1 MSKTNSETITNIELD
16 KLAPFKSHPYV
27 VRDDEQ
33 MRSLT
38 ESIRSVGVLTPII
51 VRPLNDMTYEI
62 ISGHR
67 RAHACEMVGIR
78 QVPAIIRDVD
88 RDTSTVMMVDSNSQ
102 REKVLPSE
110 KAKAYKMK
118 LDAIKRQG
126 VKLDIIVPVPVGQ
139 KSTPK
144 TSRELIAV
152 NSKDSATQIQRYIRL
167 NDLIPELL
175 EMVDAGSIGMRPA
188 VELSYLTKDEQKLL
202 LITIE
207 SEQATPSLSQA
218 LQMKNLSRQGRLTD
232 DEILR
237 IMMDKKKPECWNIS
251 IPVSRLV
258 KYFPQTF
265 TPKDMEETIMSLL
278 DGWARNQT
286 KEHRNRK

>member
-1 MSKTNSETITNIELD
+1 MSKTNSETITNVELD
-16 KLAPFKSHPYV
+16 KLAPFKSHPFM

-51 VRPLNDMTYEI
+51 VRPLNEGEYEI

-67 RAHACEMVGIR
+67 RVCACKLAGIKEL
-78 QVPAIIRDVD
+78 PAIIRDVD
-88 RDTSTVMMVDSNSQ
+88 RDTGIVMMVDSNSQ

-126 VKLDIIVPVPVGQ
+126 VKLDIITSVPMGQ
-139 KSTPK
+139 KLVPK
-144 TSRELIAV
+144 TSRELIAA
-152 NSKDSATQIQRYIRL
+152 NSNDSASQIQRFIRL

-175 EMVDAGSIGMRPA
+175 ELVDNGSIGMRPA

-207 SEQATPSLSQA
+207 SEQITPSLSQA
-218 LQMKNLSRQGRLTD
+218 LLMKKLSRQGKLTD

-237 IMMDKKKPECWNIS
+237 IMMEQKKPECWNIS

-286 KEHRNRK
+286 KEHRNRN

>member
-1 MSKTNSETITNIELD
+1 MSTTNSEKITNIELD
-16 KLAPFKSHPYV
+16 KLISFKSHPYI

-67 RAHACEMVGIR
+67 RAHACEMAGIR
-78 QVPAIIRDVD
+78 QLPAIIRDVD
-88 RDTSTVMMVDSNSQ
+88 RDTGTVMMVDSNSQ

-126 VKLDIIVPVPVGQ
+126 VKLDIITSVPLGQ
-139 KSTPK
+139 KLELK

-152 NSKDSATQIQRYIRL
+152 NSNDSASQIQRYIRL

-202 LITIE
+202 LVTIE

-218 LQMKNLSRQGRLTD
+218 LLMKKLSRQGNLTD

-237 IMMDKKKPECWNIS
+237 IMMEKKKPECWNIT

-265 TPKDMEETIMSLL
+265 TPRDMEIVILDLL
-278 DGWARNQT
+278 EDWKKNQAQEA
-286 KEHRNRK
+286 KHRK

>member
-1 MSKTNSETITNIELD
+1 MSKTNSETITNIELK
-16 KLAPFKSHPYV
+16 KLVPFKSHPYL

-33 MRSLT
+33 MHSLT

-51 VRPLNDMTYEI
+51 VRPMIEDEYEI

-67 RAHACEMVGIR
+67 RVCACKLAGMKE
-78 QVPAIIRDVD
+78 VPAIIREVD
-88 RDTSTVMMVDSNSQ
+88 RNTGIVMMVDSNSQ

-126 VKLDIIVPVPVGQ
+126 VKLDIITSVPMGQ
-139 KSTPK
+139 KLVPK

-152 NSKDSATQIQRYIRL
+152 NSNDSASQIQRFIRL

-175 EMVDAGSIGMRPA
+175 ELVDNGSIGMRPA

-207 SEQATPSLSQA
+207 SEQITPSLSQA
-218 LQMKNLSRQGRLTD
+218 LLMKKLSRQGKLTD

-237 IMMDKKKPECWNIS
+237 IMMEQKKPECWNIS

-286 KEHRNRK
+286 RA

>member
-16 KLAPFKSHPYV
+16 KLAPFKSHPYI

-38 ESIRSVGVLTPII
+38 ESIRSVGVLTPIV
-51 VRPLNDMTYEI
+51 VRPLLEDEYEI

-67 RAHACEMVGIR
+67 RVCACRLAGIMEI
-78 QVPAIIRDVD
+78 PAIIRDVD
-88 RDTSTVMMVDSNSQ
+88 RDTSIVMMVDSNSQ

-126 VKLDIIVPVPVGQ
+126 VKLDIITSVPLEQ
-139 KSTPK
+139 KLIPK
-144 TSRELIAV
+144 TSRELIAT
-152 NSKDSATQIQRYIRL
+152 NSNESSSQIQRYIRL

-175 EMVDAGSIGMRPA
+175 EMVDLGLIGLQPA

-202 LITIE
+202 LITME
-207 SEQATPSLSQA
+207 SEQSKPSLSQA
-218 LQMKNLSRQGRLTD
+218 QRMKKLSKQGKLTD
-232 DEILR
+232 DDILE
-237 IMMDKKKPECWNIS
+237 IMMEQKKPDCWNIT
-251 IPVSRLV
+251 IPVNKLAQ
-258 KYFPQTF
+258 YFPQSY
-265 TPKDMEETIMSLL
+265 TPKNMEDTIMRLL
-278 DGWARNQT
+278 EGWARNH
-286 KEHRNRK
+286 KRG